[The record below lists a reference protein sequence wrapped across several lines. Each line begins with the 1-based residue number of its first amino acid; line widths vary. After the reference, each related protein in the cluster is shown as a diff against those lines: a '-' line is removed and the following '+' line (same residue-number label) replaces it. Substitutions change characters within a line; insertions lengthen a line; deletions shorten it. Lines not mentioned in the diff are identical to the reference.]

1 MAGTHCA
8 WPVVKSWWRACAATH
23 SGDRLKPPVASPV
36 ESCHLPRELVRCQ
49 RCHLQREL
57 RVFRPFV
64 YIRVP
69 PDLTVR
75 LDQARGKLSIVSSS
89 SRSHRPYLTVSPNR
103 VISERHRTFVYSFDR
118 FSKSGSRFNF
128 KANPACGSFPG
139 CTEISIHLARKV
151 LPFSVVVFPFVQ

>member
-1 MAGTHCA
+1 MRGD
-8 WPVVKSWWRACAATH
+8 PQWRSSQASGSVAA
-23 SGDRLKPPVASPV
+23 PV
-36 ESCHLPRELVRCQ
+36 ESCHLPREPVRRQ

-89 SRSHRPYLTVSPNR
+89 PRSHRPCLTVSQNR

-118 FSKSGSRFNF
+118 LSKSGSRFNP
-128 KANPACGSFPG
+128 KANPACGSFSG
-139 CTEISIHLARKV
+139 CTEISIHPGYSLVGEV
-151 LPFSVVVFPFVQ
+151 LPFSVVVFPFVRIFSGLA